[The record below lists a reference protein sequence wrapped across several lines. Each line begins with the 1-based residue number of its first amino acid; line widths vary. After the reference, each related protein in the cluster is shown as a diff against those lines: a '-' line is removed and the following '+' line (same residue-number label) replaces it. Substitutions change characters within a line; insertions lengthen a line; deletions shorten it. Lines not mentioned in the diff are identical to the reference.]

1 MRQRGKEQSDAKMY
15 LSLLRGLMIRV
26 IGTKRVLV
34 IIMVILLYPRKTI
47 KKLMTLVIVIT
58 TRRIRITG
66 SSISITFI
74 TIKQH
79 K

>member
-1 MRQRGKEQSDAKMY
+1 MRQRGKEQYDAKMY

-34 IIMVILLYPRKTI
+34 IIMMILLYPRKTI
-47 KKLMTLVIVIT
+47 KKLMTLVIEIT

>member
-34 IIMVILLYPRKTI
+34 IIMMILLYPRKTI